1 MLPLEELEATR
12 ADDCVSPVELA
23 TLNIGL
29 GNVDKA
35 LDWAAQSLKERRGWM
50 AYLNVHPIVD
60 PLRDN
65 PRFKILVEEMGL

>member
-29 GNVDKA
+29 GNFDKA